1 MRIYVTSGTPQKGAV
16 PLKKQETKKS
26 KKKSKLNIVEE
37 IPKVNLAIEEEID
50 KILEDVKF
58 EEDLNLLNESK

>member
-1 MRIYVTSGTPQKGAV
+1 MRIYVASGTPQKEIV
-16 PLKKQETKKS
+16 PLKKQETKKP

-37 IPKVNLAIEEEID
+37 IPEVNLAIEEEID

-58 EEDLNLLNESK
+58 EEDLNLLDESK

>member
-1 MRIYVTSGTPQKGAV
+1 MRIYVTSGTPQKEVV
-16 PLKKQETKKS
+16 PSKKQETKKP

-37 IPKVNLAIEEEID
+37 IPEVNLAIEEEID

-58 EEDLNLLNESK
+58 EEDLNLLDESK